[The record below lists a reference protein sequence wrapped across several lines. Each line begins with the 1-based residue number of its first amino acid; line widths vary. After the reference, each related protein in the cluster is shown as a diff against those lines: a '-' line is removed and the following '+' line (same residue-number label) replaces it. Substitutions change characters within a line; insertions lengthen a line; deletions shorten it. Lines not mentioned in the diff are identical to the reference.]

1 MNKFKDQSIEFRA
14 LIISLIVTIIGFLG
28 TAVLFWFNRYDIPLA
43 VLTSGLIVTLSWLF
57 LYLNKKKEKPNPK
70 LDIVFI
76 YLRLILV
83 VILAIVFIVLEIT
96 KYETTRNTA
105 ETVTR
110 DKVIS
115 KTMNTIARTTM
126 RISLK

>member
-1 MNKFKDQSIEFRA
+1 MSKFKDQSIEFRA
-14 LIISLIVTIIGFLG
+14 LIISLIVTVVGFLG

-96 KYETTRNTA
+96 LSLV
-105 ETVTR
+105 TVSAVFLVVSYL
-110 DKVIS
+110 VIS
-115 KTMNTIARTTM
+115 LLTLLAYVGRRENV
-126 RISLK
+126 

>member
-1 MNKFKDQSIEFRA
+1 MSKFKDQSIEFRA
-14 LIISLIVTIIGFLG
+14 LIISLIVTVVGFLG

-43 VLTSGLIVTLSWLF
+43 VITSGLIVTLSWLF

-96 KYETTRNTA
+96 LSLV
-105 ETVTR
+105 TVSAVFLVVSYL
-110 DKVIS
+110 VIS
-115 KTMNTIARTTM
+115 LLTLLAYVGRRENV
-126 RISLK
+126 

>member
-96 KYETTRNTA
+96 LSLV
-105 ETVTR
+105 TVSAVFLVVSYL
-110 DKVIS
+110 VIS
-115 KTMNTIARTTM
+115 LLTLLAYVGRRENV
-126 RISLK
+126 

>member
-1 MNKFKDQSIEFRA
+1 MSKFKDQSIEFRA
-14 LIISLIVTIIGFLG
+14 LIISLIVTVVGFIG

-83 VILAIVFIVLEIT
+83 VVLAIVFIVLEIT
-96 KYETTRNTA
+96 LSLV
-105 ETVTR
+105 TVSAVFLVVSYL
-110 DKVIS
+110 VIS
-115 KTMNTIARTTM
+115 LLTLLAYVGRRENV
-126 RISLK
+126 

>member
-1 MNKFKDQSIEFRA
+1 MSKFNDQSIEFRA
-14 LIISLIVTIIGFLG
+14 LIISLIVTVVGFLG

-83 VILAIVFIVLEIT
+83 VVLAIVFIVLEIT
-96 KYETTRNTA
+96 LSLV
-105 ETVTR
+105 TVSAVFLVVSYL
-110 DKVIS
+110 VIS
-115 KTMNTIARTTM
+115 LLTLLAYVGRRENV
-126 RISLK
+126 

>member
-1 MNKFKDQSIEFRA
+1 MSKFKDQSIEFRA
-14 LIISLIVTIIGFLG
+14 LIISLIVTVVGFLG

-96 KYETTRNTA
+96 LSLV
-105 ETVTR
+105 TVSAVFLVVSYL
-110 DKVIS
+110 VIS
-115 KTMNTIARTTM
+115 LSTLLAYVGRRENV
-126 RISLK
+126 

>member
-1 MNKFKDQSIEFRA
+1 MSKFKDQSIEFRA
-14 LIISLIVTIIGFLG
+14 LIISLIVTVVGFLG

-43 VLTSGLIVTLSWLF
+43 VITSGLIVTLSWFF

-96 KYETTRNTA
+96 LSLV
-105 ETVTR
+105 TVSAVFLVVSYL
-110 DKVIS
+110 VIS
-115 KTMNTIARTTM
+115 LSTLLAYVGRRENV
-126 RISLK
+126 

>member
-1 MNKFKDQSIEFRA
+1 MNKFKDQSIEFKA
-14 LIISLIVTIIGFLG
+14 FIISLVASVVGFLG

-43 VLTSGLIVTLSWLF
+43 VLTSGAIVTLSWLF

-76 YLRLILV
+76 YLRLILI

-96 KYETTRNTA
+96 LSLV
-105 ETVTR
+105 TVSAVFLVVSYL
-110 DKVIS
+110 VIS
-115 KTMNTIARTTM
+115 LLTLLAYLGRRENV
-126 RISLK
+126 

>member
-1 MNKFKDQSIEFRA
+1 MNKFKDQSIEFKA
-14 LIISLIVTIIGFLG
+14 FIISLIASVVGFLG

-76 YLRLILV
+76 YLRLILIV
-83 VILAIVFIVLEIT
+83 VLAIVFIVLEIT
-96 KYETTRNTA
+96 LSLV
-105 ETVTR
+105 TVSAVFLVVSYL
-110 DKVIS
+110 VIS
-115 KTMNTIARTTM
+115 LLTLLAYVGRRENV
-126 RISLK
+126 